1 MSAVDVETLVREVRQ
16 LRGEV
21 SALHARVDSLE
32 AASGKFVPDK
42 DLDGPKGSFRVPFSP
57 RAWKG
62 ADHKGKEIRDCPPD
76 FLLVLA
82 EFFDWS
88 AANPK
93 VRPGRE
99 RYAES
104 DRANEVRRGAL
115 CRSWARRKAAGWTPP
130 EEEEVGDFPGDTPLP
145 GVAVGFVDFDEPAY
159 TPPATVLP
167 SDEEL
172 DDIPF

>member
-1 MSAVDVETLVREVRQ
+1 MSAVDVEALVREVRQ

-21 SALHARVDSLE
+21 SALHARLDALE
-32 AASGKFVPDK
+32 TASGKFVPDK

-57 RAWKG
+57 RAWRG
-62 ADHKGKEIRDCPPD
+62 DDHKGKEIRDCPPD

-93 VRPGRE
+93 PRPGRE

-104 DRANEVRRGAL
+104 DKAAEARRAAL

-130 EEEEVGDFPGDTPLP
+130 PEEAAGEFPGDAPH
-145 GVAVGFVDFDEPAY
+145 E
-159 TPPATVLP
+159 PPATGFDDLGPPPYAPPETGVP
-167 SDEEL
+167 DD